1 MGKTYKI
8 FTSGK
13 MGDLNYEKQMKWRS
27 ELENA
32 IRTQTDKKVMF
43 IHPPDFFDYDFPDQK
58 TAKEW
63 EINQI
68 IDSDIVVIDF
78 SSIKDSIGTHIEL
91 GVIHA
96 VNRISN
102 KHIAT
107 IGIGRPDTEH
117 PWIQSSVFYQVVDV
131 KEAADFICKY
141 LLI

>member
-1 MGKTYKI
+1 MKTYKI

-13 MGDLNYEKQMKWRS
+13 MGGLSYEEQMKWRS
-27 ELENA
+27 QLEYL
-32 IRTQTDKKVMF
+32 IRQQTNEKVTF
-43 IHPPDFFDYDFPDQK
+43 IHPPDYFDYNFPDQK

-63 EINQI
+63 EINQV
-68 IDSDIVVIDF
+68 IDSDIVVVDF
-78 SSIKDSIGTHIEL
+78 GSIKDSIGTHMEL

-96 VNRISN
+96 INRIGN

-107 IGIGRPDTEH
+107 VGIGRPDTNH